1 MDDKRLDEL
10 ADYYGEQDIGED
22 IEAAELERHD
32 PDPRDRVMIVSSV
45 RLPKHTM
52 DRVRE
57 AAAAQGVKPTALMRR
72 WIEEHLAL
80 WEQSPIP
87 DPGRLDLLSQVMHR
101 VVREELE
108 DAGLRGG

>member
-10 ADYYGEQDIGED
+10 ADYYGERDISEE
-22 IEAAELERHD
+22 IEAAELERHE

-57 AAAAQGVKPTALMRR
+57 AAMDQGVKPTALMRR
-72 WIEEHLAL
+72 WIEERLDL
-80 WEQSPIP
+80 WEQDPSPEP
-87 DPGRLDLLSQVMHR
+87 DHLDLLSQVMHR

>member
-1 MDDKRLDEL
+1 
-10 ADYYGEQDIGED
+10 
-22 IEAAELERHD
+22 
-32 PDPRDRVMIVSSV
+32 
-45 RLPKHTM
+45 M

-72 WIEEHLAL
+72 WIEEHPAL
-80 WEQSPIP
+80 WEQGPIP

-101 VVREELE
+101 VVREGLE